1 LRDFGHRLLA
11 SAFQNPLKHPR
22 AKTNFTRRL
31 NPFVRFKIQPQK

>member
-31 NPFVRFKIQPQK
+31 NLFRLFKTSPQK